1 MECSQTSLG
10 EGKIVPRVLQHNV
23 LNRLKYVGLFGLK
36 NKKEVWRVQYMLAK
50 IRKAARELLILPET
64 DSRRLFEGKR

>member
-1 MECSQTSLG
+1 MG
-10 EGKIVPRVLQHNV
+10 KGKIVPRVLLDHK

-50 IRKAARELLILPET
+50 IRKAARELLILPEN
-64 DSRRLFEGKR
+64 DSRRLFEGKVRVEWSR